1 MTQPVEINAAT
12 ELYARLT
19 HQAALRQLSIMDL
32 FHGASTLLSMQQRPL
47 VADLYKTWIALNG
60 DNELLHAVYF
70 NYGVTLADL
79 RDFSGAINA
88 FRHSIRLKPDFA
100 QPYINLGRALEDIGQ
115 TGQAI
120 GEWMKLITSLAAVNG
135 EAVSHKLTV
144 MHQTARVLE
153 SLGNDVVAE
162 EILRQSLDID
172 RRQPEAL
179 QHWVSLRQRQ
189 CKWPVIQ
196 ESERV
201 KRKDVLNGIST
212 LSLANLTDDPMFQL
226 AKAWHYARQSIG
238 MPKPVTT
245 SARPHSQPAAVRHD
259 PLRLKIGYVSSDLR
273 EHAVGFAMTDVIEQH
288 DRQNFEIFAY
298 YCGINRPDATQAR
311 TKASADH
318 WTEITGMTDDQAA
331 AKIAADGIDI
341 LVDLNG
347 YTKDARTKVFARR
360 PAPVNVN
367 WFGYPSTMG
376 TPYHHYIIADDVVVP
391 PESELYYSEKVV
403 RLPCYQPN
411 DRKRVVAERRPT
423 RQEAGL
429 PANTF
434 VFCSLNGMQ
443 KTTPITYDRWIAILN
458 RVPNSVLWLL
468 TSTPETNERLRTYA
482 ADRGVSSGRIIFA
495 EKMSNPDHLARYP
508 LADLFLDNFPY
519 GAHTTASDSMWMGV
533 PILTLPGR
541 SFASRVCSSLV
552 TAAGIGEMV
561 CATPEE
567 YIERAVAFGNDPASL
582 SPVKAK
588 LIEGRDTCLLFDTPK
603 LVRHL
608 EDLYRQMWADLIRG
622 AIPVPDLR
630 NLDIYHEIGL
640 GLDLENAETLDNEAY
655 AALYQEKLAEW
666 HEVYPVAPD
675 NRFWHDGAPRVQSID
690 ATRAVA

>member
-1 MTQPVEINAAT
+1 MQTQPVEINAAT

-19 HQAALRQLSIMDL
+19 RQAALRQLSIMEL
-32 FHGASTLLSMQQRPL
+32 FHGASTLLEMQQRPL
-47 VADLYKTWIALNG
+47 VAELYKTWIALNG
-60 DNELLHAVYF
+60 DHELLHAAYF
-70 NYGVTLADL
+70 NYGVTLNDL

-88 FRHSIRLKPDFA
+88 FRDSIRCKPDFA
-100 QPYINLGRALEDIGQ
+100 PPYINLGRALEDMGQ

-120 GEWMKLITSLAAVNG
+120 GEWMKLINNLAAVNG
-135 EAVSHKLTV
+135 DAVAHKLTV

-153 SLGNDVVAE
+153 SLGNDVAGE
-162 EILRQSLDID
+162 EILRQSLEID

-226 AKAWHYARQSIG
+226 AKAWHYARHQIG
-238 MPKPVTT
+238 MPKPVRLH
-245 SARPHSQPAAVRHD
+245 AQPAPRHD

-288 DRQNFEIFAY
+288 DRQGFEIFAY

-311 TKASADH
+311 TKASVDH
-318 WTEITGMTDDQAA
+318 WTDITMMTDDQAA

-376 TPYHHYIIADDVVVP
+376 TPYHHYIIADGVVVP
-391 PESELYYSEKVV
+391 PENELYYSEKVV

-423 RQEAGL
+423 RAEAGL
-429 PANTF
+429 PDGAF

-443 KTTPITYDRWIAILN
+443 KTTPVTFERWLAILN

-468 TSTPETNERLRTYA
+468 SSTAETDERLRKYA
-482 ADRGVSSGRIIFA
+482 ADRGVSPERIVFA
-495 EKMSNPDHLARYP
+495 QKMSNPDHLARYP

-541 SFASRVCSSLV
+541 SFASRVCSGLV

-561 CATPEE
+561 CATPEQ

-582 SPVKAK
+582 APVKAK
-588 LIEGRDTCLLFDTPK
+588 LAAGRDTCALFDTPK

-640 GLDLENAETLDNEAY
+640 GLDLENLEALGNEAY
-655 AALYQEKLAEW
+655 AALYQEKLAKW
-666 HEVYPVAPD
+666 HEVYPIAPD
-675 NRFWHDGAPRVQSID
+675 NRLWRDGAPRVQSIGE
-690 ATRAVA
+690 ARAVA

>member
-1 MTQPVEINAAT
+1 LEGYAGANCVHPHRLVA
-12 ELYARLT
+12 ELYK
-19 HQAALRQLSIMDL
+19 S
-32 FHGASTLLSMQQRPL
+32 
-47 VADLYKTWIALNG
+47 WIAING
-60 DNELLHAVYF
+60 DHELLHAAWF
-70 NYGVTLADL
+70 NYGVTLVDL
-79 RDFSGAINA
+79 RDFSGGINA
-88 FRHSIRLKPDFA
+88 FRHAIRRKPDFA
-100 QPYINLGRALEDIGQ
+100 QPVINLGRALEDIGQ

-120 GEWMKLITSLAAVNG
+120 GEWMKLINNLAAVNG

-212 LSLANLTDDPMFQL
+212 LSLANLADDPMFQL
-226 AKAWHYARQSIG
+226 AKGWHYARQSIG
-238 MPKPVTT
+238 MPKPVR
-245 SARPHSQPAAVRHD
+245 SAQPARRE

-273 EHAVGFAMTDVIEQH
+273 DHAVGFAMTDVMEQH
-288 DRQNFEIFAY
+288 DRQGFEIFAY
-298 YCGINRPDATQAR
+298 YCGINRPDATMAR
-311 TKASADH
+311 IKTSVDH
-318 WTEITGMTDDQAA
+318 WTDITAMTDDQAA
-331 AKIAADGIDI
+331 TRIAADGIDI
-341 LVDLNG
+341 LIDLNG

-360 PAPVNVN
+360 AAPVNVN
-367 WFGYPSTMG
+367 WFGYPGTMG
-376 TPYHHYIIADDVVVP
+376 TPYYHYVIADDVVVP
-391 PESELYYSEKVV
+391 PENELYYSEKVV

-411 DRKRVVAERRPT
+411 DRKRVVAERKPT
-423 RQEAGL
+423 RAEAGL
-429 PANTF
+429 PDNAF

-458 RVPNSVLWLL
+458 GVPNSVLWLL
-468 TSTPETNERLRTYA
+468 TSTAETNERLRQYA
-482 ADRGVSSGRIIFA
+482 ADRGVSPERIVFA

-533 PILTLPGR
+533 PILTMPGR
-541 SFASRVCSSLV
+541 SFASRVCASLV

-561 CATPEE
+561 CATPQD
-567 YIERAVAFGNDPASL
+567 YVERAVAFGNDPASL
-582 SPVKAK
+582 APVKAR
-588 LIEGRDTCLLFDTPK
+588 LAAGRESCLLFDTPK

-622 AIPVPDLR
+622 APPVPDLR
-630 NLDIYHEIGL
+630 NLDVYHEIGL
-640 GLDLENAETLDNEAY
+640 GLDLESLETLGSDAY

-666 HEVYPVAPD
+666 HEVYPIAPD
-675 NRFWHDGAPRVQSID
+675 SRLWRDGAPRVQSISE
-690 ATRAVA
+690 ARAVA